1 MIRKIKVRR
10 LLYEMESVIL
20 NEKYP
25 GLDNYIESEMIN
37 RPGLELHGF
46 FTGSVLKRVLVIGG
60 KETDYLEQFSD
71 DVIISKLKE
80 LQKLQPPVIILSKDA
95 RNEHIIDLFIEV
107 FEKELNVPVIRSSL
121 KTTPLLSGLYS
132 LLHKELSAKKTY
144 HGVLV
149 DINGMGTLIRGVPGI
164 GKSETALELIKNG
177 NILVADD
184 SVEIY
189 QQTIG
194 NLIGSAPAILRRYL
208 EIRGIG
214 IVDVVSMFGSDAYRK
229 YKRIDLIVN
238 LEKWDKNKQYDRI
251 GLDNQVEKIF
261 DTEVPVVSIPVEAGR
276 NISALVESAA
286 ANIKLK
292 LMGYS
297 AALNLTQ
304 EVARKASGKFKDE
317 DDYED

>member
-1 MIRKIKVRR
+1 MQRKIKVRK
-10 LLYEMESVIL
+10 LLHEMESVIL

-25 GLDNYIESEMIN
+25 GLDNFVESEMIN
-37 RPGLELHGF
+37 RPALELAGF
-46 FTGSVLKRVLVIGG
+46 FTDTVLKRVLVIGG
-60 KETDYLEQFSD
+60 KEEEYLKNFNEEE
-71 DVIISKLKE
+71 IRYKIKNLIR
-80 LQKLQPPVIILSKDA
+80 LQPPVVILSKDVGEE
-95 RNEHIIDLFIEV
+95 RIKNLFIEV
-107 FEKELNVPVIRSSL
+107 FENLKIPVVKSNLS
-121 KTTPLLSGLYS
+121 TTPLLSGLYS
-132 LLHKELSAKKTY
+132 LLHKKLSIKKTY

-194 NLIGSAPAILRRYL
+194 NLIGSAPDILRRYL

-214 IVDVVSMFGSDAYRK
+214 IVDVVSMFGSDSYRK

-238 LEKWDKNKQYDRI
+238 LEKWDKNKVYDRI
-251 GLDNQVEKIF
+251 GLDNEVEKIF
-261 DTEVPVVSIPVEAGR
+261 DTEVPVISIPVEAGR

-297 AALNLTQ
+297 AALNITS
-304 EVARKASGKFKDE
+304 EVARRAQGKAKDE
-317 DDYED
+317 DNYEN

>member
-1 MIRKIKVRR
+1 MQRKIKVRK
-10 LLYEMESVIL
+10 LLHEMESVIL

-25 GLDNYIESEMIN
+25 GLDNYVESEMLN
-37 RPGLELHGF
+37 RPGLELAGF
-46 FTGSVLKRVLVIGG
+46 FTDTVLKRVLVIGG
-60 KETDYLEQFSD
+60 KEAEYLKNFSEEE
-71 DVIISKLKE
+71 IKYKLKN
-80 LQKLQPPVIILSKDA
+80 LIRLQPPVVILSKNV
-95 RNEHIIDLFIEV
+95 NEHRLVNLFIEV
-107 FEKELNVPVIRSSL
+107 FEELKIPVVKSNLS
-121 KTTPLLSGLYS
+121 TTPLLSGLYS
-132 LLHKELSAKKTY
+132 LLHKELSVKKTY

-194 NLIGSAPAILRRYL
+194 NLIGSAPDILRRYL

-238 LEKWDKNKQYDRI
+238 LEKWDKTKAYDRI
-251 GLDNQVEKIF
+251 GLDNEVEKIF

-297 AALNLTQ
+297 AALNLTS
-304 EVARKASGKFKDE
+304 EVARRAQGKAKDE
-317 DDYED
+317 DNYES